1 MDPILAPPGM
11 IRPEPLIDPHF
22 WTDPV
27 RAQRAVDV
35 IVEALSGLDPEG
47 APFYRERASDVRRSI
62 QALPRGGGPPGADLD
77 QRAGS

>member
-11 IRPEPLIDPHF
+11 IRPEPLVDPHF

-35 IVEALSGLDPEG
+35 IVEALSGLDPPG
-47 APFYRERASDVRRSI
+47 RRST
-62 QALPRGGGPPGADLD
+62 ASA
-77 QRAGS
+77 RAPSAARSRRCTWT